1 MRSRQAQLAHGDLQH
16 GNVLLVPVPGTEK
29 LSLKLVDYDGM
40 FVPTLT
46 GHQTGEVGH
55 PNYQHPQRLREGIF
69 SAEIDRFSHLAI
81 YTAIRSLIV
90 GGGKLWLKSD
100 NGENLLFREADYQ
113 NPGESATF
121 RHLWELGDAQVRAL
135 TWRLLLAAED
145 RLEHVPLLEQI
156 VTEGQVQTLTPS
168 QLRHAEQFLFPSHR
182 STPAPSPRTEA
193 KPAEPSPPPATPP
206 RATAKP
212 AEPPLDAKPKSS
224 KPAETFQVSANSVG
238 MKFVLLP
245 PGEFLMGSPDSDG
258 DAGYDEKPQHRVRIT
273 KPFYLGVYEVTQAQY
288 QKVVGSNPSVVKG
301 EFLPVE
307 TVSWDD
313 AAAFC
318 KRLSEVP
325 AERAAGR
332 AYRLPTE
339 AEWEYA
345 CRAGSTSK
353 FSFGDSETELGK
365 HAWYDKNSGSKTHPV
380 GEKQANVWG
389 LYDMHGNVREWCQDW
404 YGPYEAKPASDPSGP
419 SSASFRVV
427 RGGGW
432 SDGGGSCRSA
442 SRFRNFQG
450 FRFRNF
456 GFRVAVVRSG
466 SWAEPGR

>member
-46 GHQTGEVGH
+46 GHKTGEVGH

-81 YTAIRSLIV
+81 YTAIQSLIV

-100 NGENLLFREADYQ
+100 NGENLLFRESDYQ

-121 RHLWELGDAQVRAL
+121 RHLLELGDAQVRAL
-135 TWRLLLAAED
+135 TWRLLLATED

-168 QLRHAEQFLFPSHR
+168 QLRHAEQFLFPSR
-182 STPAPSPRTEA
+182 RATPAPSPQ
-193 KPAEPSPPPATPP
+193 
-206 RATAKP
+206 ATAKP

-224 KPAETFQVSANSVG
+224 KPAGAFQVSENSLG
-238 MKFVLLP
+238 IKFFLLP

-258 DAGYDEKPQHRVRIT
+258 DAGSDEKPQHWVWIS

-288 QKVVGSNPSVVKG
+288 QKVVGSNPSDFKG

-307 TVSWDD
+307 NVSWDD
-313 AAAFC
+313 AVTFC
-318 KRLSEVP
+318 KRLSEV
-325 AERAAGR
+325 AEERAAGR
-332 AYRLPTE
+332 TYRLPTE

-345 CRAGSTSK
+345 CRAASTSK
-353 FSFGDSETELGK
+353 YSFGDSETELGTY
-365 HAWYDKNSGSKTHPV
+365 AWYDKNSGNTTHPV
-380 GEKQANVWG
+380 GAKQANAWG
-389 LYDMHGNVREWCQDW
+389 LYDMHGNVYEWCQDG
-404 YGPYEAKPASDPSGP
+404 YGPYAAGPTSDPSGHG
-419 SSASFRVV
+419 SATDRVL
-427 RGGGW
+427 RGGSW
-432 SDGGGSCRSA
+432 VSDGGGCRSA
-442 SRFRNFQG
+442 YRAGDDPGALYRIG
-450 FRFRNF
+450 
-456 GFRVAVVRSG
+456 GFRVAGVRSG
-466 SWAEPGR
+466 S